1 MRIAIGCSM
10 SMPDSWN
17 QGRGTGKSSGIP
29 DLHAEGSP
37 FPVRCDLP
45 FCFDLNFYDIQ
56 WPRLFSQD
64 RWNAGRDLHFA
75 LLFQTMDLAAEGG
88 GRNPVLLKPV
98 EVFQPALAARLDQPE
113 LFLRTCAFPAQF
125 RSLHA
130 LMFFTASC
138 FASFC
143 YCTIRIPLCL
153 YVFIWR
159 AYVAKPALA

>member
-1 MRIAIGCSM
+1 M

-56 WPRLFSQD
+56 RPRLFSQD

-75 LLFQTMDLAAEGG
+75 LLFQTMDPAAEGG

-113 LFLRTCAFPAQF
+113 LFLRTCAFSAHF
-125 RSLHA
+125 RSLHV
-130 LMFFTASC
+130 LLFFTASRFAC
-138 FASFC
+138 F
-143 YCTIRIPLCL
+143 
-153 YVFIWR
+153 
-159 AYVAKPALA
+159 